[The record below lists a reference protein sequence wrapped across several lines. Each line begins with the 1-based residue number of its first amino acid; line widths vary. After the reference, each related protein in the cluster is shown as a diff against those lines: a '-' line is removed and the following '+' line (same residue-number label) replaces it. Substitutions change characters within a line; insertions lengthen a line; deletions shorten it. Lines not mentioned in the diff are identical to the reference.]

1 MRNPHLTR
9 SLTPTARFGLLEL
22 LSGAEISV
30 ADAIYKEEASGLAF
44 LPASARGRVPATGDI
59 LSSPAMTKLVQS
71 LRGDFNFIIIDLAP
85 LGAVKDASAAAAFV
99 DGYHLVVEW
108 GKTVFLG

>member
-1 MRNPHLTR
+1 
-9 SLTPTARFGLLEL
+9 
-22 LSGAEISV
+22 
-30 ADAIYKEEASGLAF
+30 
-44 LPASARGRVPATGDI
+44 
-59 LSSPAMTKLVQS
+59 MTKLVQS

-108 GKTVFLG
+108 GKLPARLSSTRSRAIRS